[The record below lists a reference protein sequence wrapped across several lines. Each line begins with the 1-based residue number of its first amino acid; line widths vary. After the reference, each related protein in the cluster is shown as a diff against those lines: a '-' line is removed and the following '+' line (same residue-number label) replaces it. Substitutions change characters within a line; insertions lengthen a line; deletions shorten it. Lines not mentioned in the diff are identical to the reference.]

1 MQAEGRMG
9 LRDAKGAV
17 AAYKRAVAEAE
28 APDLALLQGL
38 TDALLSDARPQEAV
52 ELLTAQQRA
61 LKPGLEGGIDPIDLQ
76 LLIGKVLRAPELVLV
91 LQSHAWQMLVHA

>member
-1 MQAEGRMG
+1 MG

-17 AAYKRAVAEAE
+17 AAYKRAAAEAE

-38 TDALLSDARPQEAV
+38 ADALLSDARPQEAV

-61 LKPGLEGGIDPIDLQ
+61 LKPNLEGGVDPIDLQ
-76 LLIGKVLRAPELVLV
+76 LLIGKVARAP
-91 LQSHAWQMLVHA
+91 SWCCSGMHGRHACMRGTRDC